1 MTSPGTLTGVR
12 DGTRRRFGRRTRNAV
27 LTVHIVVAVGLL
39 GDSAGFLAV
48 AIRREMSDDP
58 AFVAAA
64 HDLLGTFAVVFGI
77 PLSFAALITGAA
89 LGLGTHW
96 GLFRYPWV
104 VIKLFLIVTVIAV
117 GALVL
122 RPVLD
127 DEPTADGTALVV
139 GSAYDVIALTAAT
152 ALAVFKPGSARRR
165 RQPSTVE
172 DPTGV
177 VAR

>member
-1 MTSPGTLTGVR
+1 MTAGAAGTGR
-12 DGTRRRFGRRTRNAV
+12 ARRFGRRTRNAV

-48 AIRREMSDDP
+48 AIRRETSNDP

-64 HDLLGTFAVVFGI
+64 HDMLGTFALVFGI
-77 PLSFAALITGAA
+77 PLSFLALITGAA

-104 VIKLFLIVTVIAV
+104 VIKLFLVVTVIAV

-127 DEPTADGTALVV
+127 DEPTADSTALVV
-139 GSAYDVIALTAAT
+139 GSAYDVAALTSRPEHHRWQANT
-152 ALAVFKPGSARRR
+152 
-165 RQPSTVE
+165 RQGNAGCQFVRKGKLHPSSSL
-172 DPTGV
+172 D
-177 VAR
+177 R